1 MDIKKYIKF
10 ISLILIAGGII
21 WGGIYLWKIINTPGS
36 ILNPQ
41 TSEQTNITDLSS
53 KLKVFLNDKIF
64 DYWINSKTN
73 TIYYLNN
80 SGQISKISASGTGQK
95 GEIVN
100 SQNINQLN
108 TIMPSPDGA
117 MAVAKFNYPELPTF
131 SIFDTA
137 TNAWQLLPSNI
148 IAVTW
153 SPDSQKLAYLE
164 NKDNTGRIAIYDI
177 ASKKTQEV
185 IKITQKDLMLSWIKN
200 EEILFY
206 ETPSANLATS
216 LYSINIANKTIK
228 PLIKSEYGLT
238 VNWSL
243 DGKFGIKLTNTNRVP
258 SSVLIDASGNELAGL
273 SSLLFPPKCQI
284 LERAKIYCGIP
295 KTIPGGIALPDDY
308 YKNAIYFQDELY
320 LIDLASGKASVIFN
334 NRNNIL
340 IDASRLT
347 IGNDQLLFINRYDN
361 KLYSLDLK

>member
-1 MDIKKYIKF
+1 MIVKKYIKF
-10 ISLILIAGGII
+10 ISLILIAVGII
-21 WGGIYLWKIINTPGS
+21 WGGIYLWKTMNTPGS

-41 TSEQTNITDLSS
+41 INKQPDITDLSS
-53 KLKVFLNDKIF
+53 KLKMVFDDKIF

-73 TIYYLNN
+73 TIYYLGD
-80 SGQISKISASGTGQK
+80 SGQISKISASDTSQK

-108 TIMPSPDGA
+108 KVMPSPDGA
-117 MAVAKFNYPELPTF
+117 MAVAEFNYPKLPTF

-137 TNAWQLLPSNI
+137 TNAWQPLPPNI
-148 IAVTW
+148 IAVAW
-153 SPDSQKLAYLE
+153 SPDSKKLAYLE

-185 IKITQKDLMLSWIKN
+185 IKMTQKDLGLSWVKN
-200 EEILFY
+200 DEMLFY
-206 ETPSANLATS
+206 ETPSANIATS
-216 LYSINIANKTIK
+216 LYSLNTTNKTIK
-228 PLIKSEYGLT
+228 PLIKDEYGLT

-243 DGKFGIKLTNTNRVP
+243 DGKFGIKLINTNRVP
-258 SSVLIDASGNELAGL
+258 SSVLIDASGNELASL
-273 SSLLFPPKCQI
+273 SSLLLPPKCQI

-308 YKNAIYFQDELY
+308 YKNAVYFQDELY

-334 NRNNIL
+334 NRDNVL

-347 IGNDQLLFINRYDN
+347 VNNSQLLFINRYDG